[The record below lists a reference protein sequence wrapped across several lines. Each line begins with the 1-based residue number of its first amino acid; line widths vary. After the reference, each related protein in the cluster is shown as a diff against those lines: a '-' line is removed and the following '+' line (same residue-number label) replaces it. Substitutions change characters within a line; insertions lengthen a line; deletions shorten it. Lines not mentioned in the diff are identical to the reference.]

1 MIINIILNDAFISNY
16 IYCMEI
22 YAEKYFILLLDFFYL
37 DIYPRNDLNIYLVQI
52 NRNLLELKLNG
63 IN

>member
-37 DIYPRNDLNIYLVQI
+37 DIYPRYIQYKTIKRCNTQTLIPVVI
-52 NRNLLELKLNG
+52 K
-63 IN
+63 